1 MSFMNKID
9 ITYKKL
15 AQFEEHGDSDV
26 IGNVDEKIIKEMGT
40 DSSTS
45 KNYRLNKTDSAIF
58 KLWMLCFKT
67 II

>member
-1 MSFMNKID
+1 MPFMNKID

-15 AQFEEHGDSDV
+15 AQFEEHGDSDE
-26 IGNVDEKIIKEMGT
+26 IGNVDETIIKEMGT
-40 DSSTS
+40 DNSTS
-45 KNYRLNKTDSAIF
+45 KKYRLNKTDSAIF